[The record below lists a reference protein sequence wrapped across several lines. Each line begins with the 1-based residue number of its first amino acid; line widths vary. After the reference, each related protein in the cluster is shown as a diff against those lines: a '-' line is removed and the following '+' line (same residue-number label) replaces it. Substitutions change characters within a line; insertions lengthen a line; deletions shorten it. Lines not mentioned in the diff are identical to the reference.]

1 MLSFNV
7 TVTLPEEETDFVVG
21 SVELSNDLPVVQLSL
36 GSLDLTNAMWS
47 SSDESVAVVD
57 QEGTVTAVGSGSCT
71 VTASVDGKN
80 YIVNITSTYEQQ
92 AATDPVTEVELG
104 SVEFSNGSSSV
115 AITLNGIPDGT
126 TVQWSSTDESVAVV
140 DQEGVVTAVGSG
152 SCQII
157 ALIDGVKYIT
167 HITSTY
173 DPSLVQTDTV
183 VLGEITL
190 TNENYSSTITLSGVP
205 DGTTIQWSSSDESV
219 AVVDQEGAVTA
230 VGSGSCQIIALING
244 VNYVM
249 NVTSE
254 YAPAAAIEIYAE
266 STEISEIGNT
276 LALTVLNTDETPEW
290 ISTDI
295 NVSTVDEN
303 GIITAVGEG
312 TVLIIAKINDVPY
325 TITITVKSDVLYG
338 DANLS
343 GDINISDA
351 VTILSYVSN
360 SDKYALSEQQ
370 IDAADVYMRGD
381 GLNNMDALSVQK
393 FISNNLSALP
403 ESYT

>member
-1 MLSFNV
+1 MNYKALVLCACALCTAASCVTYKQSPDSPTFTANAADSSSDISFTAIGQYTQVTISNTTETPVWYSDNSNVATVDSSGIITAVGEGSCTIYAVFSSQMLSFNV
-7 TVTLPEEETDFVVG
+7 TTTLPEEETDFVVG

-36 GSLDLTNAMWS
+36 GSLDLTNAVWS

-57 QEGTVTAVGSGSCT
+57 QEG
-71 VTASVDGKN
+71 
-80 YIVNITSTYEQQ
+80 
-92 AATDPVTEVELG
+92 
-104 SVEFSNGSSSV
+104 
-115 AITLNGIPDGT
+115 
-126 TVQWSSTDESVAVV
+126 
-140 DQEGVVTAVGSG
+140 VVTAM
-152 SCQII
+152 
-157 ALIDGVKYIT
+157 
-167 HITSTY
+167 
-173 DPSLVQTDTV
+173 
-183 VLGEITL
+183 E
-190 TNENYSSTITLSGVP
+190 
-205 DGTTIQWSSSDESV
+205 
-219 AVVDQEGAVTA
+219 
-230 VGSGSCQIIALING
+230 SGSCQIIALING

-266 STEISEIGNT
+266 STEISGIGNT

-303 GIITAVGEG
+303 GIVTAVGEG

-393 FISNNLSALP
+393 FISNNLSALS

>member
-1 MLSFNV
+1 M
-7 TVTLPEEETDFVVG
+7 
-21 SVELSNDLPVVQLSL
+21 VQLSL
-36 GSLDLTNAMWS
+36 GSLDLTNAVWS

-57 QEGTVTAVGSGSCT
+57 QEGTVTAVGSGSC
-71 VTASVDGKN
+71 K
-80 YIVNITSTYEQQ
+80 
-92 AATDPVTEVELG
+92 
-104 SVEFSNGSSSV
+104 
-115 AITLNGIPDGT
+115 
-126 TVQWSSTDESVAVV
+126 
-140 DQEGVVTAVGSG
+140 
-152 SCQII
+152 II
-157 ALIDGVKYIT
+157 ALIDEVKYIT
-167 HITSTY
+167 YIISTY

-183 VLGEITL
+183 VLGEMTL
-190 TNENYSSTITLSGVP
+190 TNENYSSAITLSGVP
-205 DGTTIQWSSSDESV
+205 DGTTVQWSSSDESV
-219 AVVDQEGAVTA
+219 AVVDQEGVVTA

-254 YAPAAAIEIYAE
+254 YAPVAAIEIYAE
-266 STEISEIGNT
+266 STEISGIGNT

-295 NVSTVDEN
+295 NVATVDEN
-303 GIITAVGEG
+303 GVVTAVGEG
-312 TVLIIAKINDVPY
+312 TVLIIAKINNVPY

-343 GDINISDA
+343 GDVNISDA
-351 VTILSYVSN
+351 VAILSYVSN